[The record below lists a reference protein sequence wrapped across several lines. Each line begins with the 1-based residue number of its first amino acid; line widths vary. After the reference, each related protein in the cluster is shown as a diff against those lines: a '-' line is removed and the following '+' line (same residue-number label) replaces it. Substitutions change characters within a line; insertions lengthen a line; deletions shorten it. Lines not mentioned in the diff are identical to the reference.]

1 MQKKKA
7 DGFIRPLSLSKNTQI
22 TGERCSPLHTN
33 SVFSPFVGDGAL
45 DVPLVSDFFNK
56 LKGRFYPSSKFFQ
69 THYRSYS
76 VMRFKSFILIHI
88 FICDVHNIVKPEVF
102 YRSNGYAHAY

>member
-1 MQKKKA
+1 MKKK

-56 LKGRFYPSSKFFQ
+56 LKGRFYPSSKFIQ
-69 THYRSYS
+69 THFRSYS
-76 VMRFKSFILIHI
+76 VMRFLPFIFIHI
-88 FICDVHNIVKPEVF
+88 FIGDMHYIVKPEVF
-102 YRSNGYAHAY
+102 YRSNGCAHAC

>member
-1 MQKKKA
+1 MQKIKN
-7 DGFIRPLSLSKNTQI
+7 GRFYPSSKPVEKHSNNGRT
-22 TGERCSPLHTN
+22 LHTN

-88 FICDVHNIVKPEVF
+88 FICDVHNVVKPEIF
-102 YRSNGYAHAY
+102 YRSNGCAHAY

>member
-1 MQKKKA
+1 MRNEGIA
-7 DGFIRPLSLSKNTQI
+7 CGDFSLSKNTQI

-69 THYRSYS
+69 NHYRSYP

-88 FICDVHNIVKPEVF
+88 FIGDVHYIVKPEVF
-102 YRSNGYAHAY
+102 YRSNGCAHAY